1 MSYLFPSWLESPSF
15 LRTLWKRFAFVTLRS
30 FTWKSLRVLGL
41 VNVFVPTWF
50 LVLSLFILVLVW
62 FILNFEVENRTW
74 LNLKQ
79 LCLLLKKCKFINNF
93 RAKFKYCQNKSE
105 FIFIISL
112 HNQQSSFSIF
122 STFRLSFFF
131 TLDFL
136 PAKAFIKSAL
146 SNCTRSRWFGISVTD
161 LIVLSRSG
169 WLSLQGT

>member
-1 MSYLFPSWLESPSF
+1 MKPICFCYVAIIHLQITECSRIWERFSSNLVFRRKLANSGSCLIHVGIQKWETHLTQLESS
-15 LRTLWKRFAFVTLRS
+15 
-30 FTWKSLRVLGL
+30 
-41 VNVFVPTWF
+41 
-50 LVLSLFILVLVW
+50 
-62 FILNFEVENRTW
+62 
-74 LNLKQ
+74 
-79 LCLLLKKCKFINNF
+79 CLLLKKCKFINNF
-93 RAKFKYCQNKSE
+93 RAKFKYCQNKSQ

-112 HNQQSSFSIF
+112 HDQQSSFSIF

-169 WLSLQGT
+169 SLSLQGT